1 MKYIEQ
7 KQAQA
12 PPIAPS
18 VNASNVNLGLSS
30 SRNLAAQATTN
41 SNNLSLLS
49 SNKKSQAELSAYET
63 DKKKYGAL
71 LPKTG
76 VYFLPD
82 SRIIAFLR

>member
-7 KQAQA
+7 KQQQL
-12 PPIAPS
+12 PPLSPS
-18 VNASNVNLGLSS
+18 VGQSNQNLALSS
-30 SRNLAAQATTN
+30 SRNLGNIQITSQSKYN
-41 SNNLSLLS
+41 MSILS
-49 SNKKSQAELSAYET
+49 SNKKSMAELSAYEV

-82 SRIIAFLR
+82 